1 MVKHLLWL
9 GHNVYQ
15 EDQTYRIRQKMF
27 NGLCKQTEQ
36 YYKFGDIKDWTCEDD
51 ILKEYHGLGMIR
63 SIMNIMRNMKG

>member
-9 GHNVYQ
+9 GHKVYQ
-15 EDQTYRIRQKMF
+15 EDQTYWWDKGCSMVCA
-27 NGLCKQTEQ
+27 NKQ
-36 YYKFGDIKDWTCEDD
+36 YHKYGDIKDWTYEDD